1 MHQATQTTRRTHSLP
16 HTLPPPLPLFTP
28 QLHPSTQSLPSN
40 AGTLR
45 PANILIGIPKK
56 GRLNE
61 KVSKLL
67 DGAGLE
73 YRRPDRVDVAVCTGL
88 PVTLVFLPAADI
100 AAYVGEGNV
109 DMGITGQDI
118 LMETRLES
126 PDCHIVELLELG
138 FGKCSLSLQAPVKEG
153 HKEAKELSG
162 GRVVT
167 SFPALTRAF
176 FDKFDAETGRHTS
189 KLWMGGWEG
198 REGGKEGGRE
208 DMCVSVC

>member
-1 MHQATQTTRRTHSLP
+1 MSLTSSATDLKQ
-16 HTLPPPLPLFTP
+16 
-28 QLHPSTQSLPSN
+28 
-40 AGTLR
+40 G
-45 PANILIGIPKK
+45 NILIGIPKK

-61 KVSKLL
+61 KVCKLL

-118 LMETRLES
+118 LQETRLES
-126 PDCHIVELLELG
+126 PDIHITELLELG
-138 FGKCSLSLQAPVKEG
+138 FGKCSLSLQAPVKNG
-153 HKEAKELSG
+153 ISAAKQLSG

-176 FDKFDAETGRHTS
+176 FDKFDAETGKHTS
-189 KLWMGGWEG
+189 TSVVLGVCVCWE
-198 REGGKEGGRE
+198 EGKSGGR
-208 DMCVSVC
+208 SLLSFIAWSRITLLI

>member
-1 MHQATQTTRRTHSLP
+1 MSIGPYATVIRLAFCALLSIALPILHASISSSLTSP
-16 HTLPPPLPLFTP
+16 LTPPPG
-28 QLHPSTQSLPSN
+28 QSLPSN
-40 AGTLR
+40 AGTLE

-61 KVSKLL
+61 KVTKLL

-118 LMETRLES
+118 LMETRLDS

-138 FGKCSLSLQAPVKEG
+138 FGKCSLSLQAPVKNNHTG
-153 HKEAKELSG
+153 ARELSG
-162 GRVVT
+162 GRIVT

-176 FDKFDAETGRHTS
+176 FDKFDEETGNHTS
-189 KLWMGGWEG
+189 T
-198 REGGKEGGRE
+198 
-208 DMCVSVC
+208 

>member
-1 MHQATQTTRRTHSLP
+1 MT
-16 HTLPPPLPLFTP
+16 
-28 QLHPSTQSLPSN
+28 SN
-40 AGTLR
+40 AGTLK
-45 PANILIGIPKK
+45 PANILIGVPKK

-118 LMETRLES
+118 LQETLSES
-126 PDCHIVELLELG
+126 PDAHITELLELG
-138 FGKCSLSLQAPVKEG
+138 FGKCSLSLQAPVKD
-153 HKEAKELSG
+153 KISNAKKLSG
-162 GRVVT
+162 CRIVT

-176 FDKFDAETGRHTS
+176 FDKLDAETGRHTS
-189 KLWMGGWEG
+189 TLHGGA
-198 REGGKEGGRE
+198 
-208 DMCVSVC
+208 CT